1 MAMFNK
7 VSKNK
12 FSELQNILREP
23 MRLCRWTGFFPV
35 DGLSESTISKISVLH
50 LTYYIYSF
58 TFLMTRASVMC
69 LLAANV
75 YRAAQEPLFV
85 IEHVP
90 ASEYTLESAMKLPMV
105 IGQCFGLNPVIGIFD
120 IDATKIKFK
129 LCSARCLYTI
139 FSILGQAAMLF
150 LSILKYL
157 KDTDTSLSSNTT
169 LAFYSSNFVTTV
181 LFLRIASKWPRLSLQ
196 ISMTEA
202 TSPNMDNS
210 LLKKCN
216 MTCILVLVLALVE
229 HFLSDLSGLAAVI
242 DCEPEKNI
250 YEAFVK
256 HSFPWVYA
264 FVPYNHF
271 IGFLTQNMPQH
282 FWRTVREDYNR
293 AASLVRRVDEAIG
306 AIIFISFA
314 NNLFFICLQLY
325 NTLKDGIKATPLC
338 RAQDIR
344 PLYGYEQATYFMY
357 SFIFLVMR
365 SLAVSLIA
373 AEVYAASRK
382 PATSLYDVSYNS
394 YSVEIQRFLDQVHGD
409 TVALSGLQFFNIK
422 KGLVLSIA
430 GTIVTYELVLLQFT
444 GVTPTSS
451 PPVADF
457 LS

>member
-1 MAMFNK
+1 
-7 VSKNK
+7 
-12 FSELQNILREP
+12 
-23 MRLCRWTGFFPV
+23 
-35 DGLSESTISKISVLH
+35 
-50 LTYYIYSF
+50 
-58 TFLMTRASVMC
+58 
-69 LLAANV
+69 
-75 YRAAQEPLFV
+75 
-85 IEHVP
+85 
-90 ASEYTLESAMKLPMV
+90 MKLPMV

-120 IDATKIKFK
+120 VDATKIKFK

-139 FSILGQAAMLF
+139 FSILGQASMLF
-150 LSILKYL
+150 FSILKYL

-181 LFLRIASKWPRLSLQ
+181 LFLRMATKWPRLCLQ

-202 TSPNMDNS
+202 TSPNIDIS
-210 LLKKCN
+210 LVKKCN
-216 MTCILVLVLALVE
+216 MTCILVLALALVE

-242 DCEPEKNI
+242 DCEPEKNV

-271 IGFLTQNMPQH
+271 IGFLTQVFNIQSTFTWSFADLFIICISFYLTSRLEQVNDKIVKARGKNMPQH

-293 AASLVRRVDEAIG
+293 AASLVRRVDEVIG

-344 PLYGYEQATYFMY
+344 PLHGYEQATYFMY

-373 AEVYAASRK
+373 AKVYAASRK
-382 PATSLYDVSYNS
+382 PATSLYDVSYNA
-394 YSVEIQRFLDQVHGD
+394 YSVEIQRFLNQVHGD

-451 PPVADF
+451 PPVADL

>member
-1 MAMFNK
+1 
-7 VSKNK
+7 
-12 FSELQNILREP
+12 
-23 MRLCRWTGFFPV
+23 
-35 DGLSESTISKISVLH
+35 
-50 LTYYIYSF
+50 
-58 TFLMTRASVMC
+58 
-69 LLAANV
+69 
-75 YRAAQEPLFV
+75 
-85 IEHVP
+85 
-90 ASEYTLESAMKLPMV
+90 MKLPMV

-271 IGFLTQNMPQH
+271 IGFLTQVFNIQLTFTWSFADLFIICISFYLTSRLEQVNEKIVKVRGKNMPQH

>member
-1 MAMFNK
+1 MFRK
-7 VSKNK
+7 DIISR
-12 FSELQNILREP
+12 SQHQH
-23 MRLCRWTGFFPV
+23 RLA
-35 DGLSESTISKISVLH
+35 
-50 LTYYIYSF
+50 
-58 TFLMTRASVMC
+58 TF
-69 LLAANV
+69 
-75 YRAAQEPLFV
+75 Q
-85 IEHVP
+85 
-90 ASEYTLESAMKLPMV
+90 SAMKLPMV
-105 IGQCFGLNPVIGIFD
+105 IGQCFGLNPVLGIFD

-202 TSPNMDNS
+202 TSPNIDNS

-271 IGFLTQNMPQH
+271 IGFLTQVFNIQLTFTWSFADLFIICISFYLTSRLEQVNEKIVKVRGKNMPQH

-373 AEVYAASRK
+373 AEVYSASRK

>member
-1 MAMFNK
+1 M
-7 VSKNK
+7 
-12 FSELQNILREP
+12 LRKDFISRSQYKQ
-23 MRLCRWTGFFPV
+23 RLA
-35 DGLSESTISKISVLH
+35 
-50 LTYYIYSF
+50 
-58 TFLMTRASVMC
+58 TF
-69 LLAANV
+69 
-75 YRAAQEPLFV
+75 Q
-85 IEHVP
+85 
-90 ASEYTLESAMKLPMV
+90 SAMKLPMV

-120 IDATKIKFK
+120 VDATKIKFK

-139 FSILGQAAMLF
+139 FSILGQASMLF
-150 LSILKYL
+150 FSILKYL

-181 LFLRIASKWPRLSLQ
+181 LFLRMATKWPRLCLQ

-202 TSPNMDNS
+202 TSPNIDIS
-210 LLKKCN
+210 LVKKCN
-216 MTCILVLVLALVE
+216 MTCILVLALALVE

-242 DCEPEKNI
+242 DCEPEKNV

-271 IGFLTQNMPQH
+271 IGFLTQVFNIQSTFTWSFADLFIICISFYLTSRLEQVNDKIVKARGKNMPQH

-293 AASLVRRVDEAIG
+293 AASLVRRVDEVIG

-325 NTLKDGIKATPLC
+325 NTLKPLH
-338 RAQDIR
+338 
-344 PLYGYEQATYFMY
+344 GYEQATYFMY

-373 AEVYAASRK
+373 AKVYAASRK
-382 PATSLYDVSYNS
+382 PATSLYDVSYNA
-394 YSVEIQRFLDQVHGD
+394 YSVEIQRFLNQVHGD

-451 PPVADF
+451 PPVADL